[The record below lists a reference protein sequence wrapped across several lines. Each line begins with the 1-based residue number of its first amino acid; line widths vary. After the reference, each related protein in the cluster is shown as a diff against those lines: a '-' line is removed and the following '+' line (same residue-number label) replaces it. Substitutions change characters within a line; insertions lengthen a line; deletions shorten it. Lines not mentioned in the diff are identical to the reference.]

1 MRASRRL
8 PRSTAA
14 FVLLLLGAAVAE
26 AHDFWAVPATWEP
39 RAGETFS
46 VRLFVGDH
54 FAGEEFPR
62 SLRHAKRF
70 EILTEKGVVPVAG
83 EHMASPAGRV
93 SVAEPGLAW
102 VVYRSTESVAT
113 VEPATFAAYL
123 EQEGNTRW
131 LDDWIARD
139 PERAQPV
146 VEAFSRCVKALVHV
160 GGDAAGRAADA
171 PQHAR
176 VVGLALE
183 IVPEVNPLSLRPGG
197 TLPVR
202 LLLEGRPLAGQRV
215 AALHGAEPQTPRG
228 SVTDTEGRA
237 TLVLDRPGVWLL
249 KSVHLDRARP
259 DEPFAYRSLWTSLT
273 FELPAPAATAAADV
287 HATTAAR

>member
-1 MRASRRL
+1 MRVSPRL
-8 PRSTAA
+8 PWSTAA
-14 FVLLLLGAAVAE
+14 LVLLLLGAGIAR
-26 AHDFWAVPATWEP
+26 AHDFWAVPSSWEP

-70 EILTEKGVVPVAG
+70 EVLTAKGVHRVEG
-83 EHMASPAGRV
+83 EHMGTPAGRV

-102 VVYRSTESVAT
+102 VVYRSSESTAT
-113 VEPATFAAYL
+113 VAPKDFAAYL
-123 EQEGNTRW
+123 EQEGNARW
-131 LDDWIARD
+131 LADWTARD
-139 PERAQPV
+139 PERALPV
-146 VEAFSRCVKALVHV
+146 AEAFSRCVKALVNV
-160 GGDAAGRAADA
+160 GGGASGSASGRAADA
-171 PQHAR
+171 PEHAR
-176 VVGLALE
+176 VAGLALE
-183 IVPEVNPLSLRPGG
+183 IVPEVNPLSLPPGG

-215 AALHGAEPQTPRG
+215 AALHGAEPHAPRG
-228 SVTDTEGRA
+228 SVTDAEGRA

-249 KSVHLDRARP
+249 KSVHLARARP

-273 FELPAPAATAAADV
+273 FELPTP
-287 HATTAAR
+287 ATTAAR